1 MFMDLRSES
10 TLLFSV
16 PERRFKE
23 SGKISTHKNHLIQV
37 SELISRARLDCLPGR
52 LLTKTN
58 QTILDFGD
66 LGKS

>member
-1 MFMDLRSES
+1 MGKHSLV
-10 TLLFSV
+10 FSS
-16 PERRFKE
+16 RKALKE